1 MQGEYNV
8 QVRGFMLDDSGVVSR
23 EVTRSL
29 EETVLIVD
37 DDAALLEV
45 MSIVLSSEGYRVVT
59 ATDGAEALREVGRED
74 LDLVVLDVM
83 LPRIS
88 GFEVLKKIR
97 EKSDVPVVMLTA
109 KSQSVDKVV
118 GLELGADDYI
128 TKPFDTKELLA
139 RIRAILRRF
148 GRQEGRD
155 QDGVLRLGSLE
166 LDPDGYTVTKDGD
179 PLELTPTEFKILA
192 LLMKRPGRAFTRTQ
206 ISEAVSTGTHY
217 LASRYIDVHISRLRA
232 KVERDPKAPQIIQTV
247 PSVGY
252 RAIRPTARA
261 TRSA

>member
-1 MQGEYNV
+1 
-8 QVRGFMLDDSGVVSR
+8 
-23 EVTRSL
+23 L
-29 EETVLIVD
+29 EETILLVD

-45 MSIVLSSEGYRVVT
+45 VSIVLSSEGYKVVT
-59 ATDGAEALREVGRED
+59 AADGAEALREVGQEA
-74 LDLVVLDVM
+74 LNLVILDVM

-88 GFEVLKKIR
+88 GFEVLRQIR

-109 KSQSVDKVV
+109 KGQSVDKVV

-148 GRQEGRD
+148 GRQEGKS
-155 QDGVLRLGSLE
+155 QEGTLRLGPLE
-166 LDPDGYTVTKDGD
+166 LDPEGYTVAREGE

-192 LLMKRPGRAFTRTQ
+192 LLMKRPGRAFSRTQ
-206 ISEAVSTGTHY
+206 ISEAVSTGSHY
-217 LASRYIDVHISRLRA
+217 LASRYIDVHISRLRG
-232 KVERDPKAPQIIQTV
+232 KVEQDPREPRIIQTV

-252 RAIRPTARA
+252 RVARPSATA

>member
-1 MQGEYNV
+1 
-8 QVRGFMLDDSGVVSR
+8 
-23 EVTRSL
+23 L
-29 EETVLIVD
+29 EETVLLVD

-45 MSIVLSSEGYRVVT
+45 MSIVLSSEGYRVIT
-59 ATDGAEALREVGRED
+59 AADGAEALREVGGEG

-148 GRQEGRD
+148 GRQEGKDRD
-155 QDGVLRLGSLE
+155 GALRLGPLE
-166 LDPDGYTVTKDGD
+166 LDPNGYTVTKHGE

-206 ISEAVSTGTHY
+206 ISEAVSTGSHY

-232 KVERDPKAPQIIQTV
+232 KVESDPKEPQIIQTAR
-247 PSVGY
+247 PSS
-252 RAIRPTARA
+252 AAP
-261 TRSA
+261 RSA

>member
-1 MQGEYNV
+1 M
-8 QVRGFMLDDSGVVSR
+8 
-23 EVTRSL
+23 
-29 EETVLIVD
+29 EETVLLVD

-45 MSIVLSSEGYRVVT
+45 MSIVLSSEGYRVIT
-59 ATDGAEALREVGRED
+59 AADGAEALREVGDEG

-109 KSQSVDKVV
+109 KGQSVDKVV

-148 GRQEGRD
+148 GRQEGKDRD
-155 QDGVLRLGSLE
+155 GALRLGPLE
-166 LDPDGYTVTKDGD
+166 LDPNGYTVTKDGE

-206 ISEAVSTGTHY
+206 ISEAVSTGSHY

-232 KVERDPKAPQIIQTV
+232 KVESDPKEPHIIQTV

-252 RAIRPTARA
+252 RAARPSSVAP
-261 TRSA
+261 RSA

>member
-1 MQGEYNV
+1 M
-8 QVRGFMLDDSGVVSR
+8 
-23 EVTRSL
+23 
-29 EETVLIVD
+29 EETVLLVD

-45 MSIVLSSEGYRVVT
+45 MTIVLSSEGYRVVT
-59 ATDGAEALREVGRED
+59 ASDGAEALQELGRKD
-74 LDLVVLDVM
+74 LDIVVLDVM

-97 EKSDVPVVMLTA
+97 EKSNVPVVMLTA

-148 GRQEGRD
+148 ARQEGKD
-155 QDGVLRLGSLE
+155 QDGVLKLGPLQ
-166 LDPDGYTVTKDGD
+166 LDLNDYTVTRDGE

-192 LLMKRPGRAFTRTQ
+192 LLMSRPGRAFTRTQ
-206 ISEAVSTGTHY
+206 ISEAVSTGSHY

-232 KVERDPKAPQIIQTV
+232 KVEPDPKESLIIQTV

-252 RAIRPTARA
+252 RTARLPA
-261 TRSA
+261 STSSRST

>member
-1 MQGEYNV
+1 M
-8 QVRGFMLDDSGVVSR
+8 
-23 EVTRSL
+23 
-29 EETVLIVD
+29 EETLLLVD

-45 MSIVLSSEGYRVVT
+45 MSIVLASEGYRMVT
-59 ATDGAEALREVGRED
+59 AMDGAEALREIGREE
-74 LDLVVLDVM
+74 LDLVILDVM

-109 KSQSVDKVV
+109 KGQSVDKVV

-139 RIRAILRRF
+139 RIKAILRRF
-148 GRQEGRD
+148 GRQDGKSRD
-155 QDGVLRLGSLE
+155 GMLRLGPLE
-166 LDPDGYTVTKDGD
+166 LDPDGYTVKRDGE

-192 LLMKRPGRAFTRTQ
+192 LLLRRPGQAFTRSQ
-206 ISEAVSTGTHY
+206 ISEAVSTGSHY
-217 LASRYIDVHISRLRA
+217 LASRYIDVHISRLRG
-232 KVERDPKAPQIIQTV
+232 KVERNPSKPEIVQTV

-252 RAIRPTARA
+252 RAAAKAP
-261 TRSA
+261 

>member
-1 MQGEYNV
+1 MGQVDRQASGEVMY
-8 QVRGFMLDDSGVVSR
+8 
-23 EVTRSL
+23 TW
-29 EETVLIVD
+29 EETILVVD

-45 MSIVLSSEGYRVVT
+45 ISIVLSSEGYRVVT
-59 ATDGAEALREVGRED
+59 AIDGVEALREVGQD
-74 LDLVVLDVM
+74 GLDLVVLDIM
-83 LPRIS
+83 LPKIS

-139 RIRAILRRF
+139 RIRAILRRL
-148 GRQEGRD
+148 GRQEGRSR
-155 QDGVLRLGSLE
+155 DGILRLDSLE
-166 LDPDGYTVTKDGD
+166 LDPDGYTVARNGK

-192 LLMKRPGRAFTRTQ
+192 LLMRRPGRAFTRTQ
-206 ISEAVSTGTHY
+206 ISEALSTGSHY

-232 KVERDPKAPQIIQTV
+232 KIEHDPKEPRIIQTV

-252 RAIRPTARA
+252 RAARPPAPAPWST
-261 TRSA
+261 

>member
-1 MQGEYNV
+1 M
-8 QVRGFMLDDSGVVSR
+8 
-23 EVTRSL
+23 
-29 EETVLIVD
+29 EETVLLVD

-59 ATDGAEALREVGRED
+59 ATDGVEALREVGRD
-74 LDLVVLDVM
+74 RLDLVILDVM
-83 LPRIS
+83 LPRAS

-97 EKSDVPVVMLTA
+97 ERSDVPVVLLTA

-148 GRQEGRD
+148 GRQEGR
-155 QDGVLRLGSLE
+155 GHEETLRLGPLE
-166 LDPDGYTVTKDGD
+166 LDPDGYTLTKDGE

-206 ISEAVSTGTHY
+206 ISEAVSTGSHY

-232 KVERDPKAPQIIQTV
+232 KVEQDPRAPRIIQTI

-252 RAIRPTARA
+252 RASRPPANA
-261 TRSA
+261 SPRSA

>member
-1 MQGEYNV
+1 
-8 QVRGFMLDDSGVVSR
+8 
-23 EVTRSL
+23 L
-29 EETVLIVD
+29 EETVLLVD

-59 ATDGAEALREVGRED
+59 AADGAEALREVGRES

-109 KSQSVDKVV
+109 KGQSVDKVV

-148 GRQEGRD
+148 ARQEGRNE
-155 QDGVLRLGSLE
+155 DGMLRLGPLE
-166 LDPDGYTVTKDGD
+166 LDPNGYTVTKNGEA
-179 PLELTPTEFKILA
+179 LELTPTEFKILA

-206 ISEAVSTGTHY
+206 ISEAVSSASHY

-232 KVERDPKAPQIIQTV
+232 KVERDPKEPRIIQTV

-252 RAIRPTARA
+252 RATRLPANA
-261 TRSA
+261 SSTRSA

>member
-1 MQGEYNV
+1 M
-8 QVRGFMLDDSGVVSR
+8 
-23 EVTRSL
+23 
-29 EETVLIVD
+29 EETVLLVD

-59 ATDGAEALREVGRED
+59 ATDGAEALRELGREG

-148 GRQEGRD
+148 GRQEGRSR
-155 QDGVLRLGSLE
+155 DGTLKLGPLE
-166 LDPDGYTVTKDGD
+166 LDPNGYTVTKDGK

-192 LLMKRPGRAFTRTQ
+192 LLLRRPGRAFTRAQ
-206 ISEAVSTGTHY
+206 ISEAVSTGSHY

-232 KVERDPKAPQIIQTV
+232 KVEHDPREPQIIQTV

-252 RAIRPTARA
+252 RAARPPANA

>member
-1 MQGEYNV
+1 
-8 QVRGFMLDDSGVVSR
+8 
-23 EVTRSL
+23 L
-29 EETVLIVD
+29 EETVLLVD

-45 MSIVLSSEGYRVVT
+45 MSIVLLSEGYRVVT
-59 ATDGAEALREVGRED
+59 AVDGAEALRELEREM

-97 EKSDVPVVMLTA
+97 EKSDIPVVMLTA
-109 KSQSVDKVV
+109 KGQSVDKVV

-139 RIRAILRRF
+139 RIRAILRRL
-148 GRQEGRD
+148 GRQEGRN
-155 QDGVLRLGSLE
+155 QDAVLRLGPLE
-166 LDPDGYTVTKDGD
+166 LDPDGYTVTKDGE

-192 LLMKRPGRAFTRTQ
+192 LLLRRPGRAYTRAQ
-206 ISEAVSTGTHY
+206 ISEAVSTGSHY

-232 KVERDPKAPQIIQTV
+232 KIEHDPREPRIIQTV

-252 RAIRPTARA
+252 RAARPPANA
-261 TRSA
+261 SSRSA

>member
-1 MQGEYNV
+1 M
-8 QVRGFMLDDSGVVSR
+8 VRALSGGRAACLER
-23 EVTRSL
+23 EPGLL
-29 EETVLIVD
+29 EETVLLVD

-45 MSIVLSSEGYRVVT
+45 MSIVLSSEGYRVLM
-59 ATDGAEALREVGRED
+59 AADGAEALREVGRES
-74 LDLVVLDVM
+74 LDLVILDIM
-83 LPRIS
+83 LPKIS

-148 GRQEGRD
+148 DRQEGRSRA
-155 QDGVLRLGSLE
+155 GTLRVGPLE
-166 LDPDGYTVTKDGD
+166 LDPNGYTVTRGGELLD
-179 PLELTPTEFKILA
+179 LTPTEFKILA
-192 LLMKRPGRAFTRTQ
+192 LLMRRPGRAFTRTQ
-206 ISEAVSTGTHY
+206 ISESVSTSSHY
-217 LASRYIDVHISRLRA
+217 LESRYIDVHISRLRA
-232 KVERDPKAPQIIQTV
+232 KVERNPRAPEIIQTV

-252 RAIRPTARA
+252 RVARPVASA
-261 TRSA
+261 GSFRSA

>member
-1 MQGEYNV
+1 M
-8 QVRGFMLDDSGVVSR
+8 
-23 EVTRSL
+23 
-29 EETVLIVD
+29 EETVLLVD

-59 ATDGAEALREVGRED
+59 AADGAEALREVGRES
-74 LDLVVLDVM
+74 LDLVVLDIM
-83 LPRIS
+83 LPKVS

-148 GRQEGRD
+148 SRQEGRSR
-155 QDGVLRLGSLE
+155 DGLLKLGPLE
-166 LDPDGYTVTKDGD
+166 LDPNGYTVTKRGELLD
-179 PLELTPTEFKILA
+179 LTPTEFKILA

-206 ISEAVSTGTHY
+206 ISESVSTGSHY

-232 KVERDPKAPQIIQTV
+232 KVEADPKEPRIIQTV

-252 RAIRPTARA
+252 RAARTPA
-261 TRSA
+261 NASSRST

>member
-1 MQGEYNV
+1 MVWRE
-8 QVRGFMLDDSGVVSR
+8 VVS
-23 EVTRSL
+23 SL

-59 ATDGAEALREVGRED
+59 ATDGAEALREVGREG

-252 RAIRPTARA
+252 RAIRPTARS

>member
-1 MQGEYNV
+1 
-8 QVRGFMLDDSGVVSR
+8 
-23 EVTRSL
+23 L
-29 EETVLIVD
+29 EETILLVD

-45 MSIVLSSEGYRVVT
+45 MTIVLSSEGYRVVT
-59 ATDGAEALREVGRED
+59 ATDGAEALREVERNR

-109 KSQSVDKVV
+109 KGQSVDKVV

-148 GRQEGRD
+148 GRQEGKS
-155 QDGVLRLGSLE
+155 QEGILRLGPLE
-166 LDPDGYTVTKDGD
+166 LDPNGYTVTKDGE

-192 LLMKRPGRAFTRTQ
+192 LLMRRPGRAFTRTQ
-206 ISEAVSTGTHY
+206 ISEAVSTGSHY

-232 KVERDPKAPQIIQTV
+232 KVEHEPKEPRIIQTV

-252 RAIRPTARA
+252 RAARLSSNA
-261 TRSA
+261 SSRNT

>member
-1 MQGEYNV
+1 
-8 QVRGFMLDDSGVVSR
+8 
-23 EVTRSL
+23 L
-29 EETVLIVD
+29 EETVLLVD

-45 MSIVLSSEGYRVVT
+45 MSIVLSSEGYRVIT
-59 ATDGAEALREVGRED
+59 AADGAEALREVGDEG

-109 KSQSVDKVV
+109 KGQSVDKVV

-148 GRQEGRD
+148 GRQEGKDRD
-155 QDGVLRLGSLE
+155 GALRLGPLE
-166 LDPDGYTVTKDGD
+166 LDPNGYTVTKDGE

-206 ISEAVSTGTHY
+206 ISEAVSTGSHY

-232 KVERDPKAPQIIQTV
+232 KVESDPKEPHIIQTV

-252 RAIRPTARA
+252 RAARLSSA
-261 TRSA
+261 APRSA

>member
-1 MQGEYNV
+1 M
-8 QVRGFMLDDSGVVSR
+8 VSSNGGY
-23 EVTRSL
+23 EFL
-29 EETVLIVD
+29 EETILLVD

-45 MSIVLSSEGYRVVT
+45 VSIVLSSEGYKVVT
-59 ATDGAEALREVGRED
+59 AADGAEALREVGQEP
-74 LDLVVLDVM
+74 LDLVILDIM

-88 GFEVLKKIR
+88 GFEVLRQIR

-109 KSQSVDKVV
+109 KGQSVDKVV

-148 GRQEGRD
+148 GRQEGRSHE
-155 QDGVLRLGSLE
+155 GTLRLGPLE
-166 LDPDGYTVTKDGD
+166 LDLEGYTVTREGE

-192 LLMKRPGRAFTRTQ
+192 LLMKRPGRAFSRTQ
-206 ISEAVSTGTHY
+206 ISEAVSTGSHY
-217 LASRYIDVHISRLRA
+217 LASRYIDVHISRLRG
-232 KVERDPKAPQIIQTV
+232 KVEQDPREPRIIQTV

-252 RAIRPTARA
+252 RVARPSATT

>member
-1 MQGEYNV
+1 M
-8 QVRGFMLDDSGVVSR
+8 
-23 EVTRSL
+23 
-29 EETVLIVD
+29 EETILLVD

-45 MSIVLSSEGYRVVT
+45 MSIVLASEGYRVVT
-59 ATDGAEALREVGRED
+59 AADGAEALREVGREG
-74 LDLVVLDVM
+74 LNLVVLDVM

-139 RIRAILRRF
+139 RIRAIQRRF
-148 GRQEGRD
+148 SKQEGRD
-155 QDGVLRLGSLE
+155 RDGALRLGPLE
-166 LDPDGYTVTKDGD
+166 LDPDGYTVTKDGE

-192 LLMKRPGRAFTRTQ
+192 LLMRRPGRAFTRTQ
-206 ISEAVSTGTHY
+206 ISEAVSTGSHY

-232 KVERDPKAPQIIQTV
+232 KVEHDPREPRIIQTV

-252 RAIRPTARA
+252 RAARPAATAPSP
-261 TRSA
+261 RSA

>member
-1 MQGEYNV
+1 M
-8 QVRGFMLDDSGVVSR
+8 
-23 EVTRSL
+23 
-29 EETVLIVD
+29 EETVLLVD

-45 MSIVLSSEGYRVVT
+45 MSIVLSSEGYRVIT
-59 ATDGAEALREVGRED
+59 AADGAEALKKVGGEG
-74 LDLVVLDVM
+74 LNLVVLDVV

-155 QDGVLRLGSLE
+155 RDGALRLGPLE
-166 LDPDGYTVTKDGD
+166 LDPNGYTVTKYGE

-206 ISEAVSTGTHY
+206 ISEAVSTGSHY

-232 KVERDPKAPQIIQTV
+232 KVESDPKEPHIIQTV

-252 RAIRPTARA
+252 RAARPSSSAP
-261 TRSA
+261 RSA

>member
-1 MQGEYNV
+1 M
-8 QVRGFMLDDSGVVSR
+8 
-23 EVTRSL
+23 
-29 EETVLIVD
+29 EETILLVD

-45 MSIVLSSEGYRVVT
+45 MSIVLASEGYRVVT
-59 ATDGAEALREVGRED
+59 AADGAEALREVGREG
-74 LDLVVLDVM
+74 LNLVVLDVM

-139 RIRAILRRF
+139 RIRAIQRRF
-148 GRQEGRD
+148 SKQEGRD
-155 QDGVLRLGSLE
+155 RDGALRLGPLE
-166 LDPDGYTVTKDGD
+166 LDPDGYTVTKDGE

-192 LLMKRPGRAFTRTQ
+192 LLMRRPGRAFTRTQ
-206 ISEAVSTGTHY
+206 ISEAVSTG
-217 LASRYIDVHISRLRA
+217 
-232 KVERDPKAPQIIQTV
+232 
-247 PSVGY
+247 
-252 RAIRPTARA
+252 
-261 TRSA
+261 

>member
-1 MQGEYNV
+1 
-8 QVRGFMLDDSGVVSR
+8 
-23 EVTRSL
+23 L
-29 EETVLIVD
+29 EETVLLVD

-45 MSIVLSSEGYRVVT
+45 MSIVLSSEGYRVIT
-59 ATDGAEALREVGRED
+59 AADGAEALKELGGED
-74 LDLVVLDVM
+74 LNLVVLDVM
-83 LPRIS
+83 LPRVS

-155 QDGVLRLGSLE
+155 RDGALRLGPLE
-166 LDPDGYTVTKDGD
+166 LDPNGYTVTKHGE

-206 ISEAVSTGTHY
+206 ISEAVSTGSHY

-232 KVERDPKAPQIIQTV
+232 KVESDPREPHIIQTV

-252 RAIRPTARA
+252 RAARSSSA
-261 TRSA
+261 APRSA